1 MVNKKPIQKS
11 SRYLAMETLNRIE
24 KSGSY
29 SNLEIDQ
36 VIRKNQ
42 LSPEEAGLLTELVY
56 GVTQRRLTLDYY
68 LAPFIQKSKKV
79 DAWVVQ
85 LLRLSVYQLAYLERV
100 PDHAVLDEA
109 VEIAKKRGHRGI
121 GNMVNAV
128 LRNLLREGLR
138 SFEEI
143 TDLTERVSI
152 QYSLPEWLVQR
163 FVKEIGMAETEKLA
177 ASLLERN
184 RSSARV
190 NQNLLSVE
198 EALEAMKEEGFA
210 VEKSQLTSAGIVAR
224 SGHFAGSPLF
234 KQGKI
239 TIQDESS
246 MLVAPAL
253 RVEPHHHVLDA
264 CAAPGGKTTH
274 IATYLSAEQGGKVTA
289 LDLHPHKVKLIEE
302 NAQRQH
308 LEDVIDTF
316 VMDAREAGER
326 FEEEQFDRILID
338 APCSGLGLMRRK
350 PDIKYNKQETD
361 FERLQTIQLA
371 ILESASPL
379 LKKGGLLV
387 YSTCTITKEENH
399 EVVERFLKEHPEY
412 KKENVFVEKA
422 ELVNAE
428 SGDVTIY
435 PHQYGTDGF
444 YICCLKKTTI

>member
-1 MVNKKPIQKS
+1 MANKQSIQKS

-42 LSPEEAGLLTELVY
+42 LSSEEAGLLTELVY

-68 LAPFIQKSKKV
+68 LAPFLKKSKKV
-79 DAWVVQ
+79 DAWVIQ
-85 LLRLSVYQLAYLERV
+85 LLRLSVYQLGYLERV
-100 PDHAVLDEA
+100 PNHAVLDEA
-109 VEIAKKRGHRGI
+109 VEIAKKRGHKGI

-128 LRNLLREGLR
+128 LRNFLREELR
-138 SFEEI
+138 SFDNL
-143 TDLTERVSI
+143 TDPSERISI
-152 QYSLPEWLVQR
+152 QYSLPQWLVQR
-163 FVKEIGMAETEKLA
+163 FAKEIGMEEAEKLA
-177 ASLLERN
+177 ASLLEKN

-190 NQNLLSVE
+190 NQNLISVE
-198 EALEAMKEEGFA
+198 EALDTMKEEGFN
-210 VEKSQLTSAGIVAR
+210 VEKSQLTSAGIVAK
-224 SGHFAGSPLF
+224 SGHFAGSLLF

-253 RVEPHHHVLDA
+253 RVEPHHQVLDA

-274 IATYLSAEQGGKVTA
+274 IATYLSVEQGGKVTA

-302 NAQRQH
+302 NAKRQH
-308 LEDVIDTF
+308 LGEVVDTF

-371 ILESASPL
+371 ILESVSTL

-399 EVVERFLKEHPEY
+399 EVVDRFLNKHPEY
-412 KKENVFVEKA
+412 KKETVFVEKSD
-422 ELVNAE
+422 LVDAE

-444 YICCLKKTTI
+444 YICCLKKTTS